1 MDKALKIMNEMTVNK
16 TVKVEFATSLF
27 DSAKSELESQVAQY
41 SKIKMQMGG
50 FADDLKK
57 IVTRFNQVVK
67 TVDDMEVKMKELGFP
82 IPSEFN
88 KVKSDAAQ
96 YEKFAR
102 ELANLSIKARQ

>member
-1 MDKALKIMNEMTVNK
+1 MNEMAANK

-41 SKIKMQMGG
+41 SKIKMKIGG

-57 IVTRFNQVVK
+57 TVTRFGQVVK
-67 TVDDMEVKMKELGFP
+67 TIEDMESKMKELGFP
-82 IPSEFN
+82 IPSEFS

-102 ELANLSIKARQ
+102 DLANLSIKARQ